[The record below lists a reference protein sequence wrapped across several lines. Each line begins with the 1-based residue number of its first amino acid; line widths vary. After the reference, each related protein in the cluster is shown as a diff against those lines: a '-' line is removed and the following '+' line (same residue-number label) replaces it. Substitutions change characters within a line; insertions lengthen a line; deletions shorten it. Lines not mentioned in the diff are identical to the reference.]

1 MYELLYI
8 VPAPLTEKDL
18 PNVSKKVNKI
28 IKDLGGKIV
37 KEENLGNKKLA
48 YPIKQVY
55 RGFYILVYFETGKEI
70 LTELNKVLELDSEIL
85 RHMIVRAIKKDS
97 LIRRPRKSKQEKEK
111 ATDKEPVLE
120 DEIEKKKEET
130 EEKGEIKGKI
140 ALKKLGKKIDDL
152 FNI

>member
-18 PNVSKKVNKI
+18 PNVSKRVNKI
-28 IKDLGGKIV
+28 IEDLAGKII

-55 RGFYILVYFETGKEI
+55 RGFYVLVYFEIEKES
-70 LTELNKVLELDSEIL
+70 LKKLNKILELDSEIL
-85 RHMIVRAIKKDS
+85 RHIIVKAIKKDS
-97 LIRRPRKSKQEKEK
+97 PKKRLKVLKQEKET
-111 ATDKEPVLE
+111 ADKELDTGNKE
-120 DEIEKKKEET
+120 EKEKKR
-130 EEKGEIKGKI
+130 EIKGKI